1 MITIE
6 QEAVVTPDHQ
16 LTLHVPVSVA
26 PGRRRVVVVLEDDR
40 AATADETKHGLEDFP
55 QFPEA
60 VLQQPHLSRDAI
72 YDERGR

>member
-6 QEAVVTPDHQ
+6 QEVLITPDHH
-16 LTLHVPVSVA
+16 LTLRVPASVP
-26 PGRRRVVVVLEDDR
+26 PGRRRVVVILDDEKSV
-40 AATADETKHGLEDFP
+40 ADETKLGLEDFP

-60 VLQQPHLSRDAI
+60 GLPRESLSRDVI

>member
-6 QEAVVTPDHQ
+6 QEALVTADHL
-16 LTLHVPVSVA
+16 LTLRVPASVP
-26 PGRRRVVVVLEDDR
+26 PGRRRVVAILEDEQ
-40 AATADETKHGLEDFP
+40 ATDETKLGLEDFP

-60 VLQQPHLSRDAI
+60 VSPQQPLSRDVI

>member
-6 QEAVVTPDHQ
+6 QEALVTPDHQ
-16 LTLHVPVSVA
+16 LTLRVPVSVP
-26 PGRRRVVVVLEDDR
+26 PGRRRVVVVLEEGD
-40 AATADETKHGLEDFP
+40 AIADETRLGLEDFP

-60 VLQQPHLSRDAI
+60 ILQPENLGRDAI